1 MCAVGP
7 MLCESFFI
15 RGLVPVF
22 WWMEL
27 DLVSLRGS
35 TMPSGVLWG
44 VCELGMTL
52 GSLTVNG

>member
-1 MCAVGP
+1 MR
-7 MLCESFFI
+7 E
-15 RGLVPVF
+15 LVPVF

-35 TMPSGVLWG
+35 TMPSGVLRG